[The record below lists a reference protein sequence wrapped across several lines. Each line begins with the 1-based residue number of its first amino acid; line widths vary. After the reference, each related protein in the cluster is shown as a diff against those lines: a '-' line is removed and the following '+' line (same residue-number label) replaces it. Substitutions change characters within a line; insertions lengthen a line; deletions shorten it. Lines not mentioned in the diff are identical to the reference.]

1 MSVKAIVLSSCAL
14 FALGI
19 TSAGAG
25 QCTTEIQNMAQLFAS
40 SDAGSGPTGQVAGSQ
55 HPPTAAMT
63 QADRSTAA
71 SSTAAGADK
80 EQHPPTATMNTQT
93 TGSASPG
100 GSASGGSAA
109 PGASAAQGQH
119 PPTTAMNQA
128 TGGSAASPQDVQRQ
142 TQGAPTASSQAQGA
156 SAGTDSKAAAM
167 TALDQ
172 ARALDR
178 EGKEAECMAAIR
190 QAHGHMAR

>member
-63 QADRSTAA
+63 QADRSTSA
-71 SSTAAGADK
+71 SSAAAGAAK

-93 TGSASPG
+93 TGSA
-100 GSASGGSAA
+100 AAGGSAA
-109 PGASAAQGQH
+109 PQGQH

-128 TGGSAASPQDVQRQ
+128 TAGSAASPQDVQRQ
-142 TQGAPTASSQAQGA
+142 TQGVPTASGQAQGA
-156 SAGTDSKAAAM
+156 GAGTDGKSAAM

-178 EGKEAECMAAIR
+178 EGKEAECMAAVR

>member
-40 SDAGSGPTGQVAGSQ
+40 SDAGSGPTGQAAGSQ

-71 SSTAAGADK
+71 SSAAAGASK

-100 GSASGGSAA
+100 SGAA
-109 PGASAAQGQH
+109 AGGSAAQGQH

-128 TGGSAASPQDVQRQ
+128 TAGSAASPQDVQRQ
-142 TQGAPTASSQAQGA
+142 TQGAPTASGQAQGA
-156 SAGTDSKAAAM
+156 GASLASKSAAM

>member
-1 MSVKAIVLSSCAL
+1 LSSCAL

-25 QCTTEIQNMAQLFAS
+25 QCTTEIENMAQLFAS
-40 SDAGSGPTGQVAGSQ
+40 SDAGSGPTGQAAGSQ

-63 QADRSTAA
+63 KADSSTTA
-71 SSTAAGADK
+71 SSAAAGASK

-93 TGSASPG
+93 TGSAS
-100 GSASGGSAA
+100 AGGSAA
-109 PGASAAQGQH
+109 AGGSTAPQGQH
-119 PPTTAMNQA
+119 PPTATMNQA
-128 TGGSAASPQDVQRQ
+128 TAGSAASPQDVQRQ
-142 TQGAPTASSQAQGA
+142 TQGVPTASGQAQGA
-156 SAGTDSKAAAM
+156 GSGAGGKTAAM

-178 EGKEAECMAAIR
+178 QGKEAECMAAIR
-190 QAHGHMAR
+190 QAQGHMAR